1 MSLTL
6 EESAIVAAAQASN
19 AVSELLRFAREG
31 SYTEASPFNDE
42 VVAKLAEALK
52 LAIDIDDTPHKSR
65 WLNAD
70 ELALFANLKTVVTAF
85 LEGWAG

>member
-6 EESAIVAAAQASN
+6 EESAIVAAAQASE

-31 SYTEASPFNDE
+31 NYTEASPFNDE

-52 LAIDIDDTPHKSR
+52 LAIGIDDTPHKSC
-65 WLNAD
+65 WLDAN
-70 ELALFANLKTVVTAF
+70 ELALFANLRAAAVAF